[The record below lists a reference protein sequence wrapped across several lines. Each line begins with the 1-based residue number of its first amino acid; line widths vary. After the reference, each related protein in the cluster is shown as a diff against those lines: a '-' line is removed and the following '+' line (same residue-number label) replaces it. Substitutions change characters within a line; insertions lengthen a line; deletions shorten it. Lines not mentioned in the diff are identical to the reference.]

1 MKTLLTEFKKE
12 FQDRVF
18 NILWRQWSAFGVA
31 GHGDVWRGSLID
43 PESLLLITCTVG
55 RYDARMFDA
64 MVEWMGIN
72 GRYINVQR
80 LKRIMASEQ
89 FAGEQVVRAVA
100 AMTRDSV
107 SAAKWSGTAKP
118 GEVKPGEAEAPPCP
132 LFFLSNGKPM
142 PVQQE
147 PDPIFCAHGLL
158 RTRYETRNVA
168 QLFRPEPVCNL
179 MLRLRA
185 FLGVNARCEII
196 AYLLLHEKG
205 SPGPLARDAYYFPL
219 TISKAMAEMRDSGF
233 LASRI
238 QGRRRD
244 HRLAPG
250 IWNDLFLGH
259 EQPRWIVW
267 PRLFRALE
275 VLWMFFQDTDLTQ
288 IDALA
293 QASALR
299 RVLIKSVVD
308 RSETSGLDYSFGD
321 LSGYPGEEL
330 IPFFIDRITAMLDAL
345 SEP

>member
-1 MKTLLTEFKKE
+1 
-12 FQDRVF
+12 
-18 NILWRQWSAFGVA
+18 
-31 GHGDVWRGSLID
+31 VWRGSLID

-179 MLRLRA
+179 LLRLRA

-219 TISKAMAEMRDSGF
+219 TISKAMAEMRVAWQARLGEAEQQ
-233 LASRI
+233 LAEVRAAE
-238 QGRRRD
+238 QRGARAACVA
-244 HRLAPG
+244 RL
-250 IWNDLFLGH
+250 
-259 EQPRWIVW
+259 
-267 PRLFRALE
+267 
-275 VLWMFFQDTDLTQ
+275 
-288 IDALA
+288 
-293 QASALR
+293 
-299 RVLIKSVVD
+299 RVPHWVPWRVVTGVGAIAAEST
-308 RSETSGLDYSFGD
+308 RQ
-321 LSGYPGEEL
+321 
-330 IPFFIDRITAMLDAL
+330 
-345 SEP
+345 

>member
-18 NILWRQWSAFGVA
+18 DILWRQWSAVGVA
-31 GHGDVWRGSLID
+31 GHGGVWRGSLID
-43 PESLLLITCTVG
+43 PEALLLITCTVG

-80 LKRIMASEQ
+80 LKRIMTSEQ

-100 AMTRDSV
+100 AKTRDSV
-107 SAAKWSGTAKP
+107 SAAKWSSIAKP
-118 GEVKPGEAEAPPCP
+118 GKTEAPPCP

-142 PVQQE
+142 PVIQE

-158 RTRYETRNVA
+158 RSRYETRNVA
-168 QLFRPEPVCNL
+168 QPFRAEPVCNL

-196 AYLLLHEKG
+196 AYLLLHEKS

-219 TISKAMAEMRDSGF
+219 TISKAMAEMRGSGF

-244 HRLAPG
+244 HRLVPG
-250 IWNDLFLGH
+250 MWSDLLVGH

-267 PRLFRALE
+267 PRLFRAIE
-275 VLWMFFQDTDLTQ
+275 VLWTFFQDTDFTQ
-288 IDALA
+288 VDALA

-299 RVLIKSVVD
+299 RVLIKSIVD
-308 RSETSGLDYSFGD
+308 RSEASGLDYSFGD
-321 LSGYPGEEL
+321 LSGHPGEEL